1 LTCSILVAAL
11 CLVAGT
17 PVPENENR
25 LISFAVTTETPTTSL
40 EGLHREHENISS
52 VCQSM
57 IPTHNGTQAQ
67 NSVAPYKVNVS
78 STAVE
83 PRGIVTGNECCEI
96 AKSQSPTKGVISD
109 IKIIA
114 CVRVN
119 AHGVIFQFSFP
130 VSLMS
135 SSEVCMCKPA
145 QSRTSR
151 WDGSCHLPTST

>member
-1 LTCSILVAAL
+1 MESVRVSILVAAL

-83 PRGIVTGNECCEI
+83 PRGIVT
-96 AKSQSPTKGVISD
+96 V
-109 IKIIA
+109 
-114 CVRVN
+114 
-119 AHGVIFQFSFP
+119 QFSGLTDEQFRGLYVQARTEQDEP
-130 VSLMS
+130 VG
-135 SSEVCMCKPA
+135 
-145 QSRTSR
+145 RF
-151 WDGSCHLPTST
+151 LPSADEH